1 MNDIMRF
8 CREIGT
14 KPMNA
19 SRPSTLNDLSRRRFL
34 NQSLFLLSSLA
45 LPQLAR
51 SESAPVTAGGL
62 TQAPRETA
70 QTFADPTWVRDAIRL
85 MWAERKR
92 SGVTPLLHLNP
103 PFNQDLHLYLKHEAK
118 SPTGSLK
125 HRVAWGL
132 VMGGLVN
139 GAIGP
144 KTHLFEA
151 TSGNTAIGEAY
162 FATKL
167 GLPYTAVMRPGISEL
182 KIKAIKQYGGQVA
195 IAPPGMSPGVYLEQ
209 LRQAT
214 AEGYNLNQF
223 ANTEKVLDYFDADPD
238 RNMNLAAEVYRQLAM
253 EDLPCP
259 DWFVAGAGSGGTA
272 TSIARYLRKWAD
284 FDGRN
289 CPARLAVVDPEDSV
303 LFDWYQTGN
312 DSLSITTGSRIEG
325 IGSSGPV
332 VFGKTF
338 SLLREGVAQM
348 IKVPDSASLAG
359 MQLVSDLVGFEVGP
373 STGTN
378 FYGALRLLERMHR
391 EGRGGTIVTIICDE
405 GSRYRDKY
413 YNPEWIAQA
422 GLQPEPWK
430 TALSGFW
437 ETGQWQAV

>member
-1 MNDIMRF
+1 MND
-8 CREIGT
+8 T
-14 KPMNA
+14 
-19 SRPSTLNDLSRRRFL
+19 RPSTRHDPSRRRFI

-45 LPQLAR
+45 LPQIAR
-51 SESAPVTAGGL
+51 GESPPATATGL
-62 TQAPRETA
+62 TQAPREAA
-70 QTFADPTWVRDAIRL
+70 QTFADPAWVRDAIRL
-85 MWAERKR
+85 MWAERRR
-92 SGVTPLLHLNP
+92 SGVTPLLHLSP
-103 PFNQDLHLYLKHEAK
+103 PFSKDLHLYLKHEAK

-132 VMGGLVN
+132 VMGALVN

-144 KTHLFEA
+144 RTHLFEA

-162 FATKL
+162 FAAKL
-167 GLPYTAVMRPGISEL
+167 GLPFTAVMRPGISEL

-195 IAPPGMSPGVYLEQ
+195 IAPPGMAPGVYLEQ
-209 LRQAT
+209 LRQAE

-289 CPARLAVVDPEDSV
+289 CPAQLAVVDPEDSV
-303 LFDWYQTGN
+303 LFDWYLTGN
-312 DSLSITTGSRIEG
+312 DTLSLPTGSRIEG

-338 SLLREGVAQM
+338 SLLREGIAQM

-359 MQLVSDLVGFEVGP
+359 MQLVTDLVGFEVGP

-378 FYGALRLLERMHR
+378 FYGALRLMERMHR
-391 EGRGGTIVTIICDE
+391 EGQGGTIVSIICDE

-422 GLQPEPWK
+422 GLKPEPWK
-430 TALSGFW
+430 ASLSEFW
-437 ETGQWQAV
+437 ATGRWQAV